1 MQLVPE
7 QQPETGTKYLVRVNN
22 RGTKSGNK
30 IRLRK
35 YDPVLREHVWFV
47 TKKLPN
53 PKAK

>member
-7 QQPETGTKYLVRVNN
+7 QQPLTGTNYLIKVNN

-30 IRLRK
+30 VRLRK
-35 YDPVLREHVWFV
+35 YDPVLGEHVWFV

-53 PKAK
+53 PTAK